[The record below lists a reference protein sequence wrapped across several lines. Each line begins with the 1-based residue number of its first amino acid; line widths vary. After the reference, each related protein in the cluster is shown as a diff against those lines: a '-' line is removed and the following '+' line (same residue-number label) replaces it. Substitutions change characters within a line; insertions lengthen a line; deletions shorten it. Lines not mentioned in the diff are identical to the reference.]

1 MYIPP
6 AISILCFCALLLPTA
21 AITRHVPTSRIH
33 AGPQSD
39 FAQYLFAAAKDQNSL
54 KTNNREQSNVTDVA
68 ATIPPTIP
76 SNSRLESTSRDR
88 RSQLNSSKRL

>member
-1 MYIPP
+1 MYILP

-21 AITRHVPTSRIH
+21 AITRHVPTCRIH

-54 KTNNREQSNVTDVA
+54 KTKNREQSKRNGCRCDNT
-68 ATIPPTIP
+68 PTIP